1 MARWK
6 KTLDLS
12 DWWEGLPLDKY
23 YHSGMRGG
31 SRRCTPVYFYASQG
45 IDPREVVAGRMAYNF
60 DIAYGIPVFD
70 VMTELENFEHTYEV
84 REELY

>member
-1 MARWK
+1 MSNQCRE
-6 KTLDLS
+6 LDF
-12 DWWEGLPLDKY
+12 DRDYEKY
-23 YHSGMRGG
+23 YHGGMRGG
-31 SRRCTPVYFYASQG
+31 SRRCTPVYFYANRE
-45 IDPREVVAGRMAYNF
+45 IDPQEVLAGRMAYNF